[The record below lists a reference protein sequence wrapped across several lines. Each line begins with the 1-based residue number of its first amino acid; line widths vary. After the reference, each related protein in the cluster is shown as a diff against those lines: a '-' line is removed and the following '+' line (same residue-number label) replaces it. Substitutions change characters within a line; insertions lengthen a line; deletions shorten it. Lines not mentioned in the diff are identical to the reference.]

1 MCPSVFS
8 GYAEPTASAP
18 RTRAARVLGLALA
31 IVSCAGSSA
40 PSSAAAA
47 TTAASAESPADAAEL
62 TARLDALFTVA
73 YPPDEPGA
81 AVRVQRGD
89 EVLLRKGYGMADM
102 ELDVP
107 VAPEMV
113 FHLCSIT
120 KPFTAV
126 GVLMLASERKI
137 ELDAPLGRYLPDYP
151 QPGASATIHQ
161 LLTHTSGIPSYT
173 DDPNFWETACLRQ
186 SLDQLISTWK
196 DKPLHFAPGTD
207 WRYSNSGY
215 VLLGKVI
222 EVVSERDYA
231 HFMEER
237 MFAPLGLEHSA
248 FADAAP
254 IIPGRVRG
262 YERED
267 GEYRNAPCVS
277 MSLAHAAGGLLSSVD
292 DMIAW
297 MTALFGSERLLS
309 GEWRQRLLAPA
320 VLTDGRSTA
329 YACGFETQT
338 LVGHRIVFH
347 GGGGAGFTTF
357 AGHVPDADLTV
368 VVLSNRAGAS
378 PSPQTLALRAAA
390 LVLGARLDDHRRVDL
405 SQAIEI
411 RDTSLLDAL
420 VGRYE
425 LVPGFIVEVHRE
437 GDALMIQPTG
447 QPALRVYPESESRW
461 FPREIDAAIEFEG
474 FADGRADALV
484 LTQDGREMRGTR
496 VP

>member
-1 MCPSVFS
+1 MCSRIFS
-8 GYAEPTASAP
+8 SYVQSAP
-18 RTRAARVLGLALA
+18 NRPRVRTVWALGLILA
-31 IVSCAGSSA
+31 VASYAGSSTV
-40 PSSAAAA
+40 SFAASA
-47 TTAASAESPADAAEL
+47 TTAASAESAVDATEL
-62 TARLDALFTVA
+62 TAQLDALFAAV
-73 YPPDEPGA
+73 YPPNEPGA

-89 EVLLRKGYGMADM
+89 EVLLRMGYGMADM
-102 ELDVP
+102 ELNVP

-126 GVLMLASERKI
+126 GVLMLASEDKI
-137 ELDAPLGRYLPDYP
+137 DLDVALGHYLPEYP

-173 DDPNFWETACLRQ
+173 DDPAFWETACLRQ
-186 SLDQLISTWK
+186 SLDQLIATWK

-215 VLLGKVI
+215 VLLGKLI
-222 EVVSERDYA
+222 EVEGDQDYA
-231 HFMEER
+231 RFMEER

-277 MSLAHAAGGLLSSVD
+277 MSLAHAAGGLLSNVD

-309 GEWRQRLLAPA
+309 EEWRQRLLAPG

-329 YACGFETQT
+329 YACGFEIQT

-368 VVLSNRAGAS
+368 VVLSNRAGAG

-390 LVLGARLDDHRRVDL
+390 LVLGAPLDDHPQLDL

-411 RDTSLLDAL
+411 RDTSALDAL

-425 LVPGFIVEVHRE
+425 LVPGFVVEVRRE

-447 QPALRVYPESESRW
+447 QPALRIYPQSETRW
-461 FPREIDAAIEFEG
+461 FPLEIDAAIEFEG

-484 LTQDGREMRGTR
+484 LTQDGREMRGRR
-496 VP
+496 VE

>member
-1 MCPSVFS
+1 
-8 GYAEPTASAP
+8 
-18 RTRAARVLGLALA
+18 
-31 IVSCAGSSA
+31 
-40 PSSAAAA
+40 
-47 TTAASAESPADAAEL
+47 
-62 TARLDALFTVA
+62 
-73 YPPDEPGA
+73 
-81 AVRVQRGD
+81 
-89 EVLLRKGYGMADM
+89 
-102 ELDVP
+102 
-107 VAPEMV
+107 
-113 FHLCSIT
+113 
-120 KPFTAV
+120 
-126 GVLMLASERKI
+126 
-137 ELDAPLGRYLPDYP
+137 
-151 QPGASATIHQ
+151 
-161 LLTHTSGIPSYT
+161 
-173 DDPNFWETACLRQ
+173 
-186 SLDQLISTWK
+186 
-196 DKPLHFAPGTD
+196 
-207 WRYSNSGY
+207 
-215 VLLGKVI
+215 
-222 EVVSERDYA
+222 
-231 HFMEER
+231 
-237 MFAPLGLEHSA
+237 
-248 FADAAP
+248 
-254 IIPGRVRG
+254 
-262 YERED
+262 
-267 GEYRNAPCVS
+267 